1 MWAVGGRRLIFRSAC
16 LLFLSSLSILIGC
29 SVPVTTTA
37 PPMPTPEKASKVG
50 PSQTGLASWYGPGFH
65 GKLTASG
72 RTYDQHDHTA
82 AHRTLPLGTSVR
94 VTNLNNGKSTEVT
107 IIDRGPFAKDRIIDL
122 SYTAAQELGMIEQGT
137 ARVRIEVL
145 DGPVKVEQIRS
156 ELDYT
161 LQFGS
166 FAQMDKAMR
175 LKELLNQAFPPS
187 DVSIVRFDKDGS
199 TYYRVQAGVF
209 TDRGA
214 AAARARR
221 MTEQG
226 FSVIIMEK

>member
-1 MWAVGGRRLIFRSAC
+1 M
-16 LLFLSSLSILIGC
+16 
-29 SVPVTTTA
+29 TTTA
-37 PPMPTPEKASKVG
+37 PPAPEPKASQPG
-50 PSQTGLASWYGPGFH
+50 PSQMGFASWYGPGFH

-72 RTYDQHDHTA
+72 RTYDQHDFTA
-82 AHRTLPLGTSVR
+82 AHRTLPLGTRVR
-94 VTNLNNGKSTEVT
+94 VTNLSNGKSIEVT

-122 SYTAAQELGMIEQGT
+122 SYTAAQELGMIEKGT
-137 ARVRIEVL
+137 ARVRLEVL
-145 DGPVKVEQIRS
+145 DGPVKVDQIRS
-156 ELDYT
+156 QLDYT

-209 TDRGA
+209 TDRGVA
-214 AAARARR
+214 EARARR
-221 MTEQG
+221 MAEQG
-226 FSVIIMEK
+226 FSVMIMEK

>member
-1 MWAVGGRRLIFRSAC
+1 M
-16 LLFLSSLSILIGC
+16 
-29 SVPVTTTA
+29 TTTA
-37 PPMPTPEKASKVG
+37 PPAPEPKASQPG
-50 PSQTGLASWYGPGFH
+50 PSQTGFASWYGPGFH

-72 RTYDQHDHTA
+72 RTYDQHDLTA
-82 AHRTLPLGTSVR
+82 AHRTLPLGTRVR
-94 VTNLNNGKSTEVT
+94 VTNLSNGKSTEVT

-122 SYTAAQELGMIEQGT
+122 SHTAAQELGMIEKGT

-145 DGPVKVEQIRS
+145 DGPVKVDQIRS

-166 FAQMDKAMR
+166 FAQMDKATR

-187 DVSIVRFDKDGS
+187 DVSVVRFDKDGS

-214 AAARARR
+214 AEARARR

>member
-1 MWAVGGRRLIFRSAC
+1 VAERNFIFRTAF
-16 LLFLSSLSILIGC
+16 LLFLASLSILIGC

-37 PPMPTPEKASKVG
+37 PPAPPVEKASKPG
-50 PSQTGLASWYGPGFH
+50 PSQTGFASWYGPGFH

-72 RTYDQHDHTA
+72 RAYDQHDLTA
-82 AHRTLPLGTSVR
+82 AHRTLPLGTRVR
-94 VTNLNNGKSTEVT
+94 VTNLSSGKSTEVT
-107 IIDRGPFAKDRIIDL
+107 ITDRGPFAKDRIIDL
-122 SYTAAQELGMIEQGT
+122 SYTAAQELGMIEKGT
-137 ARVRIEVL
+137 ARVRLEVL
-145 DGPVKVEQIRS
+145 DGPIKVDQIRP

-166 FAQMDKAMR
+166 FGQMDKAMR

-209 TDRGA
+209 TDRDA
-214 AAARARR
+214 AEARARR